1 MPTAQCAC
9 EQRRPHPAHSPS
21 LARYGKDL
29 MANLEAQ
36 KPLLRKRAEQAKR
49 ERRTARQQRCDRLRA
64 AR

>member
-1 MPTAQCAC
+1 
-9 EQRRPHPAHSPS
+9 
-21 LARYGKDL
+21 